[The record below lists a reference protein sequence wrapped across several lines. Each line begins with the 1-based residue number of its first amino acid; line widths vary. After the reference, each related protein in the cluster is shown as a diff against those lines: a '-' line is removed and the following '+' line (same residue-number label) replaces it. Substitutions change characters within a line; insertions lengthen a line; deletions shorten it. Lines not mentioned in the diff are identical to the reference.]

1 MLRGILLAAAR
12 LGGLRGSV
20 VDYVR
25 LVNESS
31 RVSSGGGV
39 QPDPAG
45 YESSS

>member
-1 MLRGILLAAAR
+1 MTLRALNLHKF
-12 LGGLRGSV
+12 LF
-20 VDYVR
+20 R
-25 LVNESS
+25 LVNELS